1 MSELDEIRRRK
12 LDELKRSHS
21 SNSNQEQKLNHQ
33 IEQLESMVKPLFTKD
48 ALTRYGTIKAA
59 YPDRAVQVLLVL
71 AQASKKG
78 QVSQVDDALLKNILV
93 QLTPKQRETK
103 IRGI

>member
-12 LDELKRSHS
+12 LEDLKRSQS
-21 SNSNQEQKLNHQ
+21 QKSNHEQKIDQQ

-71 AQASKKG
+71 AQAAKKG
-78 QVSQVDDALLKNILV
+78 QVSQVDDKLLKDILL